1 VNHLVRAEL
10 LKQRTT
16 PVFQMAFAATP
27 VLAALVTFA
36 VLGAAG
42 RQGNDPLGPDSFMQA
57 LSAPASVVTTL
68 ALLLGVVGLSGE
80 YRHKT
85 ITTTLL
91 TTPRRRD
98 VVVAKLLA
106 HGLTGAAMALV
117 TSAVVV
123 AVAVPWLRSAGVPLR
138 VDADVAQ
145 ALGALLGSTVL
156 HAMLGIA
163 VAALVRNQAAALS
176 AVFVW
181 LLAVEKVVAWLL
193 ASFEVAGWLPAA
205 LGRALAGTGGSVS
218 PWAAAAGLAAYV
230 VGFAALGTRFVVNR
244 DVT

>member
-1 VNHLVRAEL
+1 MNHLVRAEL

-16 PVFQMAFAATP
+16 PVFQIAFAATP

-36 VLGAAG
+36 VFGAAG
-42 RQGNDPLGPDSFMQA
+42 RQGNDPLGPDSLMQA
-57 LSAPASVVTTL
+57 LGAPASVITTL

-98 VVVAKLLA
+98 VVVAKLVA
-106 HGLTGAAMALV
+106 HGLTGAAMTLV
-117 TSAVVV
+117 TSAVVA
-123 AVAVPWLRSAGVPLR
+123 AVAVPWLRSAGVPLG
-138 VDADVAQ
+138 VDADIARVVAS
-145 ALGALLGSTVL
+145 LLGSTVL
-156 HAMLGIA
+156 HAMLGIS
-163 VAALVRNQAAALS
+163 VAALVRNQTAAVT
-176 AVFVW
+176 AVLVW
-181 LLAVEKVVAWLL
+181 LLAFEKVVAWVL
-193 ASFEVAGWLPAA
+193 ASFDVDGWLPAA

-218 PWAAAAGLAAYV
+218 AWAAVAGLAAYV